1 MITSAEY
8 FKAFQSNDQRIISLF
23 YEQHERNFK
32 QLLSSKYTIT
42 DEDFLADIYQDTII
56 RLWENIQRNRI
67 TIETLTTNIG
77 GYLYGIGENV
87 LREQLRKQKET
98 SIEELPQLPDDTND
112 SIEEYEITE
121 RNRAIQDTVNNMGK
135 PCAPLLL
142 KFYWDQLSWDIIAQ
156 QLGYANANSAK
167 TQKNKCMNKLKNL
180 FKA

>member
-1 MITSAEY
+1 MTIPDPNAG
-8 FKAFQSNDQRIISLF
+8 KNINAASNQDKLISVLKL
-23 YEQHERNFK
+23 E
-32 QLLSSKYTIT
+32 SGSK
-42 DEDFLADIYQDTII
+42 
-56 RLWENIQRNRI
+56 
-67 TIETLTTNIG
+67 
-77 GYLYGIGENV
+77 
-87 LREQLRKQKET
+87 
-98 SIEELPQLPDDTND
+98 LPKYDMFFSDS